1 MTSWTQ
7 PFLRNVKWHD
17 FPSSTL
23 HHDVYN
29 GTVIHRYLT
38 NSNNSN
44 NSYNNNNNNNVKIRL
59 RASKLFSK
67 KKLIRN
73 LWAVLKTNLI
83 DPLVVPLLTFCRC
96 LLFRWLDYW
105 EREKNDSNF
114 YQRKRVHW
122 PLILGW
128 TMNSDFIDNDLTYLN
143 EHFPIENKSSWSEIL
158 KCNHCKCIVKIWSI
172 V

>member
-1 MTSWTQ
+1 MT
-7 PFLRNVKWHD
+7 
-17 FPSSTL
+17 FPLL
-23 HHDVYN
+23 HYTMMSITGQLFI
-29 GTVIHRYLT
+29 GTIPTVT
-38 NSNNSN
+38 T
-44 NSYNNNNNNNVKIRL
+44 VTT
-59 RASKLFSK
+59 ATTTTTMSKLDYARVNYSAK

-105 EREKNDSNF
+105 EIEKNDSNF
-114 YQRKRVHW
+114 FQRKRVHW

-143 EHFPIENKSSWSEIL
+143 EHFPIETKSSWSEIL
-158 KCNHCKCIVKIWSI
+158 KCNHFKCIVKIWSI